1 MSIKDILLTKI
12 NFIGNKKSLGKNLDD
27 CEFRRVINLK
37 ERAKDDDTGA
47 ESAVFRKSTR
57 LITASMTPRKNL
69 IILAPMRSL
78 SLEDFNF
85 PFSNSTKIR
94 EALKLQVMPF
104 SAAGELEVFPVVL
117 SKTPK
122 GGSNG
127 IVWYVSPEEFN
138 IPESDINLPK
148 KVWPAPLPFIS
159 KLSKYGGSGVT
170 IWLDEENICSM
181 LWQKNRPVLSRWRKL
196 VDKDSEIK
204 EIEWYDEYCKV
215 QGLDRG
221 GNFTV
226 NAAGE
231 NLNGDA
237 DEMFFEI
244 VNESS
249 ELCPWIN
256 DVNLSRSAIEGARD
270 LERSVRLL
278 TRVSIWLLIAGVI
291 ALGASVL
298 RWKQIQSQVQEIR
311 TKSENFYRQTFDP
324 SHIGRIANP
333 VTLARDKLAE
343 FSGTGADVHSLQE
356 ALEDLGEIFAADKNM
371 NITIDIVRY
380 SNEGM
385 DCTGV
390 APDMSTILNFRKLWE
405 GKVNLVQLD
414 NTQFVAGV
422 GYRFDLR
429 LRW

>member
-181 LWQKNRPVLSRWRKL
+181 LWQENRPVLSRWRKL

>member
-324 SHIGRIANP
+324 SHTGRIANP

-343 FSGTGADVHSLQE
+343 FSGTGTDVHSLQE

>member
-78 SLEDFNF
+78 SLDDFNF

-148 KVWPAPLPFIS
+148 KGWPAPLPFIS

-170 IWLDEENICSM
+170 KWLDEENI
-181 LWQKNRPVLSRWRKL
+181 
-196 VDKDSEIK
+196 
-204 EIEWYDEYCKV
+204 
-215 QGLDRG
+215 
-221 GNFTV
+221 
-226 NAAGE
+226 
-231 NLNGDA
+231 
-237 DEMFFEI
+237 
-244 VNESS
+244 
-249 ELCPWIN
+249 
-256 DVNLSRSAIEGARD
+256 
-270 LERSVRLL
+270 
-278 TRVSIWLLIAGVI
+278 
-291 ALGASVL
+291 
-298 RWKQIQSQVQEIR
+298 
-311 TKSENFYRQTFDP
+311 
-324 SHIGRIANP
+324 
-333 VTLARDKLAE
+333 
-343 FSGTGADVHSLQE
+343 
-356 ALEDLGEIFAADKNM
+356 
-371 NITIDIVRY
+371 
-380 SNEGM
+380 
-385 DCTGV
+385 
-390 APDMSTILNFRKLWE
+390 
-405 GKVNLVQLD
+405 
-414 NTQFVAGV
+414 
-422 GYRFDLR
+422 
-429 LRW
+429 

>member
-78 SLEDFNF
+78 SLDDFNF

-324 SHIGRIANP
+324 SHTGRIANP

-356 ALEDLGEIFAADKNM
+356 ALEDLGEIFATDKNM

-405 GKVNLVQLD
+405 GKVNMVQLD

>member
-47 ESAVFRKSTR
+47 ESAVVRKSTR

-324 SHIGRIANP
+324 SHTGRIANP

-356 ALEDLGEIFAADKNM
+356 ALEDLGEIFATDKNM